1 MRRRFHEIWIQA
13 EQDSFQRLYFFIQ
26 SVSLEYYF
34 LLFFSVLFHQI
45 KSLAKVPNKYVPQKE
60 NLKHGLNLSKIQA
73 ELFNPATNLGV
84 SHKNELHYMFHINNI
99 TPLFVWFENE

>member
-13 EQDSFQRLYFFIQ
+13 EQDSFQRLYFFIR

-45 KSLAKVPNKYVPQKE
+45 KSFTKVPYASHVPQKE

-99 TPLFVWFENE
+99 TLLFV

>member
-1 MRRRFHEIWIQA
+1 M
-13 EQDSFQRLYFFIQ
+13 
-26 SVSLEYYF
+26 
-34 LLFFSVLFHQI
+34 LFHQI

-99 TPLFVWFENE
+99 TPLSAYLSDLKMNNPLNNLRNVNFRSVFLKMVLVWRILAFH

>member
-99 TPLFVWFENE
+99 TPLFV